1 MLRYFRGSAVFT
13 LVCLGL
19 AGWLGFSTG
28 GMAGALAAVWICTML
43 AVLEISLS
51 FDNAVVNAVVLKDM
65 DPVWQQRFL
74 TWGMLIA
81 VFGMRV
87 LFPLLIVAIAA
98 KIGPFEA
105 LRLALEE
112 PLRYQQIIEAA
123 HAGIMGFGGAFLLL
137 VGLKFFFDSDKEH
150 DWISII
156 ERPLRKFGDVES
168 FKIVLTVAALFLV
181 AELGGDPAEGQTF
194 LIAGILGI
202 VTFFAVELL
211 GKVLEQPGA
220 ADSVQRSGL
229 GAFLYLQVLDSSF
242 SFDGVIGAFALSNN
256 LLVIALGLGIGAMFV
271 RTLTILLVD
280 RETLAEYRYLEHGAF
295 WAIIVL
301 ALIMLTSVLY
311 EVPEAVTGLIGA
323 ILIAL
328 SLLSSVK
335 HNRAQQ
341 SRLS

>member
-1 MLRYFRGSAVFT
+1 MLGYFKGSTVFT

-19 AGWLGFSTG
+19 GGWLGFSTG
-28 GMAGALAAVWICTML
+28 GVTGALATLWICTIL

-65 DPVWQQRFL
+65 DPVWRQRFL

-81 VFGMRV
+81 VFGMRI
-87 LFPLLIVAIAA
+87 LFPLLIVAVAA
-98 KIGPFEA
+98 KIGPLEA
-105 LRLALEE
+105 LRLAIQE
-112 PLRYQQIIEAA
+112 PVNYQHIIEGA

-137 VGLKFFFDSDKEH
+137 VGLKFFFDADKEH
-150 DWISII
+150 DWIQVI
-156 ERPLRKFGDVES
+156 EEPLKKFGDIES
-168 FKIVLTVAALFLV
+168 FKIVLTVAVLFLV
-181 AELGGDPAEGQTF
+181 AELDGDPAEGRSF

-211 GKVLEQPGA
+211 GKVLEQPRA
-220 ADSVQRSGL
+220 ADGVQRSGL

-256 LLVIALGLGIGAMFV
+256 LFVIALGLAIGAMFV

-311 EVPEAVTGLIGA
+311 KVPEAVTGLVGA
-323 ILIAL
+323 LLIAA

-335 HNRAQQ
+335 HNRAQ
-341 SRLS
+341 

>member
-1 MLRYFRGSAVFT
+1 MLGYFKGSTVFT

-28 GMAGALAAVWICTML
+28 GVTGALATVWICTML

-51 FDNAVVNAVVLKDM
+51 FDNAVVNAAVLKDM
-65 DPVWQQRFL
+65 DPVWRQRFL

-81 VFGMRV
+81 VFGMRI
-87 LFPLLIVAIAA
+87 LFPLLIVAVAA
-98 KIGPFEA
+98 KIGPLEA
-105 LRLALEE
+105 LRLAIQE
-112 PLRYQQIIEAA
+112 PVNYQHIIEGA

-137 VGLKFFFDSDKEH
+137 VGLKFFFDADKEH
-150 DWISII
+150 DWIRVI
-156 ERPLRKFGDVES
+156 EQPLKKFGDVES
-168 FKIVLTVAALFLV
+168 FKIVLTVAVLFLV
-181 AELGGDPAEGQTF
+181 AELDGDPAEGRSF

-211 GKVLEQPGA
+211 GKVLEQPRA
-220 ADSVQRSGL
+220 ADGVQRSGL

-256 LLVIALGLGIGAMFV
+256 LFVIALGLAIGAMFV

-311 EVPEAVTGLIGA
+311 EVPEAVTGLVGA
-323 ILIAL
+323 VLIAL
-328 SLLSSVK
+328 SLLSSIK

>member
-1 MLRYFRGSAVFT
+1 MLGYFKGSTVFT

-19 AGWLGFSTG
+19 GGWLGFSTG
-28 GMAGALAAVWICTML
+28 GVTGALATLWICTIL

-51 FDNAVVNAVVLKDM
+51 FDNAVVNAAVLKDM
-65 DPVWQQRFL
+65 DPVWRQRFL

-81 VFGMRV
+81 VFGMRI
-87 LFPLLIVAIAA
+87 LFPLLIVAVAA
-98 KIGPFEA
+98 KIGPLEA
-105 LRLALEE
+105 LRLAIQE
-112 PLRYQQIIEAA
+112 PVNYQHIIEGA

-137 VGLKFFFDSDKEH
+137 VGLKFFFDADKEH
-150 DWISII
+150 DWIQVI
-156 ERPLRKFGDVES
+156 EEPLKKFGDIES
-168 FKIVLTVAALFLV
+168 FKIVLTVAVLFLV
-181 AELGGDPAEGQTF
+181 AELDGDPAEGRSF

-211 GKVLEQPGA
+211 GKVLEQPRA
-220 ADSVQRSGL
+220 ADGVQRSGL

-256 LLVIALGLGIGAMFV
+256 LFVIALGLAIGAMFV

-311 EVPEAVTGLIGA
+311 KVPEAVTGLVGA
-323 ILIAL
+323 VLIAA

-335 HNRAQQ
+335 HNRAQ
-341 SRLS
+341 

>member
-1 MLRYFRGSAVFT
+1 MFT

-19 AGWLGFSTG
+19 GGWLGFSNG
-28 GMAGALAAVWICTML
+28 GVTGALATVWICTIL

-65 DPVWQQRFL
+65 DPVWRQRFL

-81 VFGMRV
+81 VFGMRI
-87 LFPLLIVAIAA
+87 LFPLLIVAVAA
-98 KIGPFEA
+98 KIGPLEA
-105 LRLALEE
+105 VRLAIQE
-112 PLRYQQIIEAA
+112 PVNYQHIIEGA

-137 VGLKFFFDSDKEH
+137 VGLKFFFDADKEH
-150 DWISII
+150 DWIQVI
-156 ERPLRKFGDVES
+156 EEPLKKFGDIES
-168 FKIVLTVAALFLV
+168 FKIVLTVAVLFLV
-181 AELGGDPAEGQTF
+181 AELDGDPAEGRSF

-211 GKVLEQPGA
+211 GKVLEQPRA
-220 ADSVQRSGL
+220 ADGVQRSGL

-256 LLVIALGLGIGAMFV
+256 LFVIALGLAIGAMFV

-311 EVPEAVTGLIGA
+311 KVPEAVTGLVGA
-323 ILIAL
+323 LLIAA

-335 HNRAQQ
+335 HNRAQ
-341 SRLS
+341 

>member
-1 MLRYFRGSAVFT
+1 MLGYFKGSTVFT

-19 AGWLGFSTG
+19 GGWLGFSTG
-28 GMAGALAAVWICTML
+28 GVTGALATLWICTIL

-65 DPVWQQRFL
+65 DPVWRQRFL

-81 VFGMRV
+81 VFGMRI
-87 LFPLLIVAIAA
+87 LFPLLIVAVAA
-98 KIGPFEA
+98 KIGPLEA
-105 LRLALEE
+105 LRLAIQE
-112 PLRYQQIIEAA
+112 PVNYQHIIEGA

-137 VGLKFFFDSDKEH
+137 VGLKFFFDADKEH
-150 DWISII
+150 DWIQVI
-156 ERPLRKFGDVES
+156 EEPLKKFGDIES
-168 FKIVLTVAALFLV
+168 FKIVLTVAVLFLV
-181 AELGGDPAEGQTF
+181 AELDGDPAEGRSF

-211 GKVLEQPGA
+211 GKVLEQPRA
-220 ADSVQRSGL
+220 ADGVQRSGL

-256 LLVIALGLGIGAMFV
+256 LFVIALGLAIGAMFV

-311 EVPEAVTGLIGA
+311 EVPEAVTGLVGA
-323 ILIAL
+323 LLIAA

-335 HNRAQQ
+335 HNRAQ
-341 SRLS
+341 